1 MQCSFSME
9 QQFAFF
15 LGWQSWLY
23 NLQCIFLS
31 SDGKNEVKATC
42 RLYVRLVTP
51 EMLHDSVTIRL
62 NKMTQTAFLS
72 SLFKVRLVLYI
83 YIHIYVS
90 DSEQDDPDCHPFLPV
105 RGKTCTS
112 LIVNKMTQIIL
123 SILFKVRLALLILKK
138 MTQAA

>member
-23 NLQCIFLS
+23 KLQCIFLS

-72 SLFKVRLVLYI
+72 SLFKVRLVYI
-83 YIHIYVS
+83 YIYMY
-90 DSEQDDPDCHPFLPV
+90 
-105 RGKTCTS
+105 
-112 LIVNKMTQIIL
+112 LILNKMTQTAIL
-123 SILFKVRLALLILKK
+123 SSLFKVRLVHL
-138 MTQAA
+138 

>member
-23 NLQCIFLS
+23 KLQCIFLS

-72 SLFKVRLVLYI
+72 SLFKVRLVLSLYI
-83 YIHIYVS
+83 SVS

-105 RGKTCTS
+105 QGKTCTS

-138 MTQAA
+138 MTQTA